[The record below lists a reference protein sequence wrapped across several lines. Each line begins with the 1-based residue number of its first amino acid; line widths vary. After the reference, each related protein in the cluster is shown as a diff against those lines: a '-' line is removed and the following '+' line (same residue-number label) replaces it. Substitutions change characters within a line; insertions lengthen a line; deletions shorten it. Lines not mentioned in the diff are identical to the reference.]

1 LKAGGD
7 CPSLDVGHESIPNSP
22 DEKADDEKY
31 EQDDSGDLPDGME
44 PVSSRRIAE
53 FVFDELIVIEFLI
66 GQIEAVIGIV
76 LFPSGLIV
84 GPTFTTG
91 VGAFGDKFA
100 AGGAISRGSE
110 HEWNI
115 KIAFLNKPIKNQG
128 SGAFPL

>member
-53 FVFDELIVIEFLI
+53 FVFDELIVVEFLI
-66 GQIEAVIGIV
+66 GQIEAVVGIV
-76 LFPSGLIV
+76 LFPAGLVIS
-84 GPTFTTG
+84 PAFSTG

-100 AGGAISRGSE
+100 AGWAISRGSE
-110 HEWNI
+110 HGRRL
-115 KIAFLNKPIKNQG
+115 KQH
-128 SGAFPL
+128 S